1 MLKANNSSKKRAT
14 DYKVVVITTGEIMIR
29 ITNTKW
35 YDKSD
40 NAVKKYSEENLV
52 KDIAEFFKSK
62 QIVAD
67 IKVVTT
73 KVVMRQYVR
82 AIRVKNKPNRMVS
95 FKGKA

>member
-1 MLKANNSSKKRAT
+1 
-14 DYKVVVITTGEIMIR
+14 MIR

-35 YDKSD
+35 YDKSGD
-40 NAVKKYSEENLV
+40 NAVKIYREEDLV
-52 KDIAEFFKSK
+52 DDIAEFFKSK

-73 KVVMRQYVR
+73 KVVMRKYVR

-95 FKGKA
+95 FKVKV